1 MDCMPCHIRR
11 GSEELKC
18 SSILCLCVSLAWQIP
33 FLRLASSGCYHDFDG
48 RPCIVCPWHQYKITL
63 AEGEGLYQACSED
76 VFLTL
81 NDSPGPTDSDYYQTE
96 IYRNTFLKKLVEEH
110 KVTSQEEIRDKLSVS
125 GIS

>member
-1 MDCMPCHIRR
+1 SGDKVHFRKEIVVKPLIR
-11 GSEELKC
+11 
-18 SSILCLCVSLAWQIP
+18 P
-33 FLRLASSGCYHDFDG
+33 FLFLFIFYMPQICFNCSFSLLPMKDFDG

-63 AEGEGLYQACSED
+63 AEGEGLYQACSEG
-76 VFLTL
+76 VKQRENTVAW
-81 NDSPGPTDSDYYQTE
+81 PTDSDYYQTE

>member
-1 MDCMPCHIRR
+1 MLLCTVNCYAVIEVHFRKEIVVKPLIR
-11 GSEELKC
+11 
-18 SSILCLCVSLAWQIP
+18 P
-33 FLRLASSGCYHDFDG
+33 FLFLFIFYMPQICFNCSFSLLPMKDFDG

-96 IYRNTFLKKLVEEH
+96 IYRNTFLKKLCNRQQ
-110 KVTSQEEIRDKLSVS
+110 KKDTNKLM
-125 GIS
+125 